1 MYACAHSMLHESFNC
16 DILIINCLNW
26 VMKRALDSSTP
37 ATMKC
42 VVLIKPSCIK
52 EISTAGRSILG
63 ADLIYTNNMYKH
75 ANGNQY
81 ARKMSS
87 PEKEHASVAS

>member
-1 MYACAHSMLHESFNC
+1 
-16 DILIINCLNW
+16 
-26 VMKRALDSSTP
+26 MKRALDSSTL

-42 VVLIKPSCIK
+42 VVLIKPFCIK
-52 EISTAGRSILG
+52 EISIAGRSILD
-63 ADLIYTNNMYKH
+63 ADLIYMYKH

-81 ARKMSS
+81 ACTMSL